1 MHVTAIK
8 SRHASAEPAPV
19 RQIKLKITI
28 IVERDGDGYHA
39 YCPAFKGLHVDG
51 DTVDQAVQRAQEAV
65 AVYIESVAAHN
76 DPLPI
81 GPDCDV
87 LKEEQIPP
95 VPPGALL
102 RHFELQ
108 WPSLSMSGIS

>member
-8 SRHASAEPAPV
+8 SRHASPEPNPV
-19 RQIKLKITI
+19 RQIRLKIAI

-39 YCPAFKGLHVDG
+39 YCPAFRGLHIDG
-51 DTVDQAVQRAQEAV
+51 DTVDEALHHAQEAV
-65 AVYIESVAAHN
+65 AVYIESLATHG

-81 GPDCDV
+81 GPDCSV
-87 LKEEQIPP
+87 CKEEQIPI

>member
-8 SRHASAEPAPV
+8 SRHASAEPGPV
-19 RQIKLKITI
+19 RQIRLKIA
-28 IVERDGDGYHA
+28 IVVEPDGDGYHA

-51 DTVDQAVQRAQEAV
+51 DSVDDALRNAQEAV
-65 AVYIESVAAHN
+65 AVYIDSLAAHN
-76 DPLPI
+76 DPLPV
-81 GPDCDV
+81 GPDCSV
-87 LKEEQIPP
+87 KEEQIPT

-102 RHFELQ
+102 RYFELQ

>member
-8 SRHASAEPAPV
+8 SRHASPEPSRV
-19 RQIKLKITI
+19 RQIRLKITI
-28 IVERDGDGYHA
+28 IIERDGKGYHA

-51 DTVDQAVQRAQEAV
+51 DSEDRALHNAQEAV
-65 AVYIESVAAHN
+65 AIYIDSLAAHN

-87 LKEEQIPP
+87 LKEEQIPL